1 MAAAEML
8 LQAEFAA
15 RMGWHRSTVTRLKQH
30 GRLVMVG
37 PRVDVAASLARIEAT
52 GGMRADV
59 AKRHAAQRAAVAQ
72 NAALAPSGA
81 EGQGG
86 NSAAGEKTAPTG
98 WNPSGGESRADAQAR
113 KEAALAD
120 KAEME
125 VQQMRG
131 TLIPRDDV
139 DAALR
144 TFAALVRARLDV
156 MPDQLAP
163 LVAPVTDLDE
173 AHAILAGHAR
183 AMLAE
188 VAADLAK
195 AAQVAAQ
202 VAAQGESQARRD
214 GV

>member
-1 MAAAEML
+1 MAIAEML
-8 LQAEFAA
+8 SQAEFAA

-30 GRLVMVG
+30 GRLVMDG

-59 AKRHAAQRAAVAQ
+59 AERHAAQRGAVAQ
-72 NAALAPSGA
+72 HAAQAPSA
-81 EGQGG
+81 ADGQWG
-86 NSAAGEKTAPTG
+86 NSAAGEKTAPAG
-98 WNPSGGESRADAQAR
+98 WNPPGGESRADAQAR

-131 TLIPRDDV
+131 ALIPRDDV

-144 TFAALVRARLDV
+144 TFAASVRARLDV

-163 LVAPVTDLDE
+163 LVAPVTDLGE

-202 VAAQGESQARRD
+202 GESQPRLD
-214 GV
+214 GA